1 MKVLGE
7 GREELGP
14 LSAVILQH
22 ETLYQTNKE
31 GKPII
36 QVQLVQGVHSVHLY
50 TMYMYSMRPSNRPT
64 RRGSSSFRYGMY
76 SVYTVRT
83 THYVQHETL

>member
-22 ETLYQTNKE
+22 ETLFQTNKE

-36 QVQLVQGVHSVHLY
+36 QVQYVCIQCVHLFL
-50 TMYMYSMRPSNRPT
+50 MYA
-64 RRGSSSFRYGMY
+64 
-76 SVYTVRT
+76 
-83 THYVQHETL
+83 ETLYQTTVTMDE